1 MVKTHNYSMIQLSHK
16 TNREENGGLERKKS
30 DSSEETENSENKENS
45 EESESNGEDVSGK
58 KTDSSDVSEELNS
71 EAQNAVDTL
80 MNIMQDREQTGKPE
94 DGQELQ
100 TETTAETES
109 SETTNFGNRNL
120 FPIVGAIIALILLF
134 LGIIL
139 VVINKR
145 KTGNGEVDPSYEKT
159 GYPENYPDRASVKI
173 NKVPRSSPAIITTVH
188 GVGSRPAQQDS
199 FGISDVENPENITKK
214 GILAIVADG
223 MGGLEDGDRVS
234 QLVVVKML
242 QGFDQA
248 TGDEN
253 PADLLL
259 SLLDSANDAVNREL
273 GSERQGQCGSTLVSV
288 LVKKD
293 KLYFIS
299 VGDSH
304 IYLYRSGTLKQLNRD
319 HNYAAELDE
328 MVRNG
333 EMSIE
338 EAMTNPKRAA
348 LTSYIGM
355 GDLEL
360 VDQNSNPILLK
371 QHDRILLMSDGV
383 YGTLGDENI
392 CHAMDVPLKESGQMI
407 NEMIRAENKQNQ
419 DNYTCILMEIT

>member
-1 MVKTHNYSMIQLSHK
+1 MVKTDNYSTIQLTHK
-16 TNREENGGLERKKS
+16 TNREENGELERKKS
-30 DSSEETENSENKENS
+30 DSSEEAENKENTENSEET
-45 EESESNGEDVSGK
+45 ESNGEDISSK
-58 KTDSSDVSEELNS
+58 ETDYRDASEEQQS
-71 EAQNAVDTL
+71 EFQNEVNTL
-80 MNIMQDREQTGKPE
+80 KDIIQDKEQTKQLE
-94 DGQELQ
+94 DGQKLQ
-100 TETTAETES
+100 TEIVAGTGS
-109 SETTNFGNRNL
+109 SEITNGGNRNL

-145 KTGNGEVDPSYEKT
+145 KIGNSEVDYSYGKT
-159 GYPENYPDRASVKI
+159 EYPENDPDRASVKI
-173 NKVPRSSPAIITTVH
+173 NKVPRNSPAIITTVH
-188 GVGSRPAQQDS
+188 GVGNRSAQQDS
-199 FGISDVENPENITKK
+199 FGISDVEDLENITKK

-223 MGGLEDGDRVS
+223 MGGLEDGDKMS

-242 QGFDQA
+242 QGFDQS

-273 GSERQGQCGSTLVSV
+273 GSERQGQCGSTLVSA

-304 IYLYRSGTLKQLNRD
+304 IYLYRTGTLKQLNRD

-333 EMSIE
+333 EMSLE

-355 GDLEL
+355 GDLDL

-371 QHDRILLMSDGV
+371 KHDRILLMSDGV

-392 CHAMDVPLKESGQMI
+392 CHAMDVPLKKSGQMI